1 VIDSI
6 RMRLTLWYVTIF
18 AALLVFFSLFAYT
31 LIRRSLYAQLDGA
44 LTVSANNAAAAFL
57 QEMNEGHHTEA
68 ESAAEVLR
76 QMALTNFQVA
86 FLSGE
91 NVVAATQFAIWS
103 HPALTGAQGVSRPT
117 LTTVQ
122 APNGEDARMIVLPM
136 TAGGREYLIA
146 LAMPLRNV
154 AGQLEDIRQIFFST
168 ALLALAVAGA
178 GGWLLARQSLAPVMA
193 MSEQARRIGAGNL
206 GERLR
211 VNNGRDEL
219 GRLAAVFNDLLAR
232 MGHAFESQ
240 RQFTADAAHELRT
253 PLAVI
258 ISEADVAL
266 SRERQ
271 PGEYQESLR
280 VVKDEARRLARVVDD
295 MLDLA
300 RADAGAQTLRRDEFY
315 LNDLVDECCR
325 AARSLAGPKRVAL
338 CAEPSPDVPYF
349 GDEELLRRMLMNLLN
364 NAVKYTPEGGEVRV
378 SLESQN
384 GRATITVADTGVGL
398 TPEEAERVFDRFYRA
413 DKARSRA
420 EGGTGLGLPIARW
433 VAEAHRGSITLHS
446 EPGHGSSF
454 TVTLPPA
461 EPTGAERPVR
471 PQPESAPRRER
482 G

>member
-1 VIDSI
+1 
-6 RMRLTLWYVTIF
+6 
-18 AALLVFFSLFAYT
+18 
-31 LIRRSLYAQLDGA
+31 
-44 LTVSANNAAAAFL
+44 
-57 QEMNEGHHTEA
+57 
-68 ESAAEVLR
+68 
-76 QMALTNFQVA
+76 
-86 FLSGE
+86 
-91 NVVAATQFAIWS
+91 
-103 HPALTGAQGVSRPT
+103 
-117 LTTVQ
+117 
-122 APNGEDARMIVLPM
+122 
-136 TAGGREYLIA
+136 
-146 LAMPLRNV
+146 
-154 AGQLEDIRQIFFST
+154 
-168 ALLALAVAGA
+168 
-178 GGWLLARQSLAPVMA
+178 
-193 MSEQARRIGAGNL
+193 
-206 GERLR
+206 
-211 VNNGRDEL
+211 
-219 GRLAAVFNDLLAR
+219 